1 MFICYDSKFINFY
14 NKSILH
20 ISAYKQY
27 MKSLI
32 LIVIVAALI
41 KSSSQKDLLLDP
53 IISSNV
59 LVSHYQCI
67 KNQYSEIALWLGMSE
82 KGITTPI
89 QVITNAK
96 NAGLNLHIGF
106 YPCRALNA

>member
-1 MFICYDSKFINFY
+1 M
-14 NKSILH
+14 
-20 ISAYKQY
+20 
-27 MKSLI
+27 I

-41 KSSSQKDLLLDP
+41 KSSRQKDLLLDP

-67 KNQYSEIALWLGMSE
+67 KNQYSEIALWLGMSD

-89 QVITNAK
+89 QVVTNAK